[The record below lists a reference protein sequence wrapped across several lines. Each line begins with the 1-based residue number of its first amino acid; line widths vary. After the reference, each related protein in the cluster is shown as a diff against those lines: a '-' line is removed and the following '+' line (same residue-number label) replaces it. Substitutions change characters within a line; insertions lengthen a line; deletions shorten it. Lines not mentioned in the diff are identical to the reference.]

1 MGSPYIWINL
11 PNLDDLYRFELVSSI
26 PSQRQLKQALVV
38 SQLKVVD
45 RQTQRLYKASQHLL
59 LKPKS
64 CIKFPC
70 RNILVYAE
78 GILHKISRKYCTFDK
93 YSIHK
98 NQVRWSPVGGLCTCA
113 TTRVQQGAS
122 TLDDLYAVSEVHRQL
137 STTPQLPS
145 QLQQFLSRK
154 LSIDGQT
161 DRRTQRGYKSVYSM
175 PQIQ

>member
-11 PNLDDLYRFELVSSI
+11 SNLDDLYRFELISSI
-26 PSQRQLKQALVV
+26 PSHRQLKQALVV
-38 SQLKVVD
+38 SELKVVD

-78 GILHKISRKYCTFDK
+78 GILHKVSRKYTFTFDK

-113 TTRVQQGAS
+113 TARLQQRAS
-122 TLDDLYAVSEVHRQL
+122 NLNDLYAVSEVSPRTFDDT
-137 STTPQLPS
+137 STTFVVLVVPES
-145 QLQQFLSRK
+145 K
-154 LSIDGQT
+154 VV
-161 DRRTQRGYKSVYSM
+161 DRRTDRHTDIEG
-175 PQIQ
+175 I